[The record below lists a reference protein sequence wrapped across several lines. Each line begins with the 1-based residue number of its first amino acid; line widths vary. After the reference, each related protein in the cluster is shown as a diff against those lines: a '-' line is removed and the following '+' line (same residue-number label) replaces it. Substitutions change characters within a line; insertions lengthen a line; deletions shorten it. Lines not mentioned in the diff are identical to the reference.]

1 MNIRILKVEICN
13 IPILGDNVV
22 SIDFVASQ
30 RVSEDDKSR
39 LYNIFNN
46 VYQSEA
52 LAFVGIN
59 ASGKTTM
66 LKLLSFT
73 MSMLNNKPLNSIGN
87 ADFMNLLDS
96 DSPAIITTY
105 FSANDSVYQLMTEI
119 VRIDGRLVISNETLK
134 EKSFRN
140 VKFKKLLYDF
150 SGIEPV
156 MDRSLL
162 DRTFLLDDVSIMVSF
177 NKKYDASVYFIDLLK
192 QTNRNYLE
200 NTGSEFPVEL
210 IEFLDP
216 SVEYFRLVKSM
227 AGYEFQLKFKRYEN
241 VIYLKRVDELD
252 RYLSSG
258 TIKGINIFMD
268 AVECFRRGGYL
279 LVDELENH
287 FNKEIIASLIRFFM
301 NGNINTEGSVL
312 LFSTHYSEIL
322 DEFDRNDSVYIVRN
336 ENGIELRNL
345 SDILKRNDIKKSEA
359 FLSGFLGGTAPKYK
373 SFMALKKYLLDIG
386 KE

>member
-13 IPILGDNVV
+13 IPILGDNVA
-22 SIDFVASQ
+22 SIDFVAGQ
-30 RVSEDDKSR
+30 RVAEDDKSR

-46 VYQSEA
+46 VYQGEA

-73 MSMLNNKPLNSIGN
+73 MSMLNNKPLNSIEN

-96 DSPAIITTY
+96 DSSAVFTTC
-105 FSANDSVYQLMTEI
+105 FSANDSVYQLTTEI
-119 VRIDGRLVISNETLK
+119 VRIDGRLVINNETLK

-200 NTGSEFPVEL
+200 NIGCEFPLEL

-227 AGYEFQLKFKRYEN
+227 AGYGFQLKFKRYEN
-241 VIYLKRVDELD
+241 VIYMKRADELD

-268 AVECFRRGGYL
+268 AIECFRKGGYL

-301 NGNINTEGSVL
+301 NGNINTEGAVL

-345 SDILKRNDIKKSEA
+345 SEILKRNDIKKSEA

-373 SFMALKKYLLDIG
+373 AFMALKKYLLDIG